1 MKDRKTFWK
10 KLLYPPVWVMILLAV
25 ICAAALVI
33 IFLRSMDTHPIAYVV
48 FVLSFYTVVVISAF
62 CVNTLPGYYRAIRQK
77 VYEHPIGHQYMTD
90 AAFKVRVSLCIS
102 LVINLAYSALKLTM
116 GIVYSSFWLGAVA
129 GYYILLSALRFFL
142 LHYMHAAH
150 EKQNRLNEFC
160 LLRLCGVLL
169 LILNLALS
177 AIVLQMVR
185 DNQGYSYPGSLIFA
199 VGAYT
204 FYTVTRSIIDIVKY
218 QKYKSPVL
226 SASKTIRF
234 AEALVS
240 LLSLETAMLAQF
252 SDDAAYRFMMV
263 AMTGAGVCLIVLG
276 TSIAMI
282 VQANK
287 EIRKIT
293 SQREERK

>member
-1 MKDRKTFWK
+1 MKEKFTKWR
-10 KLLYPPVWVMILLAV
+10 KLLFPPVWLMLILA
-25 ICAAALVI
+25 IFSAAALVT
-33 IFLRSMDTHPIAYVV
+33 IFLKSMDSHPIAYVIY
-48 FVLSFYTVVVISAF
+48 VLSAYTVTVICIF
-62 CVNTLPGYYRAIRQK
+62 CAKTFPGYYEQIKQK
-77 VYEHPIGHQYMTD
+77 VYAHPLGYRYMTD
-90 AAFKVRVSLCIS
+90 AAFKVETSLYIS
-102 LVINLAYSALKLTM
+102 LAINLAYAALKLTM
-116 GIVYSSFWLGAVA
+116 GIVHSSFWLGAVA
-129 GYYILLSALRFFL
+129 VYYILLSALRFFL

-150 EKQNRLNEFC
+150 EKQNRLNEYC

-185 DNQGYSYPGSLIFA
+185 DNQGYSYPGSLIFV

-276 TSIAMI
+276 TSIVMI

-293 SQREERK
+293 APKEEHK